1 MKKVFLILIL
11 FLSCYVIYNSTI
23 DNKIYYLTIGDS
35 ISKGINEY
43 GVPSYGYSDF
53 IKDYLYKRKK
63 LKEYNKTFTA
73 SDYRISDIVRILEY
87 NESKNEETL
96 NRLIKKADIITIS
109 IGMNDL
115 YYKIKDGH
123 NIYTYIDE
131 MIINYN
137 KILNYTNKFHHE
149 EIFILGYYN
158 VTGKDNDIFEY
169 ANYNL
174 KKLCN
179 EYNYTYIDLSKVLD
193 NNPNYFTKKD
203 NFVPNIKGHEK
214 ISQIIVEKIE
224 NNWYNIPCNFITMT
238 FLSWRKERNEWKK
251 IYIQNK
257 K

>member
-1 MKKVFLILIL
+1 
-11 FLSCYVIYNSTI
+11 
-23 DNKIYYLTIGDS
+23 
-35 ISKGINEY
+35 
-43 GVPSYGYSDF
+43 
-53 IKDYLYKRKK
+53 
-63 LKEYNKTFTA
+63 
-73 SDYRISDIVRILEY
+73 
-87 NESKNEETL
+87 
-96 NRLIKKADIITIS
+96 
-109 IGMNDL
+109 MNDL

-224 NNWYNIPCNFITMT
+224 NN
-238 FLSWRKERNEWKK
+238 
-251 IYIQNK
+251 
-257 K
+257 